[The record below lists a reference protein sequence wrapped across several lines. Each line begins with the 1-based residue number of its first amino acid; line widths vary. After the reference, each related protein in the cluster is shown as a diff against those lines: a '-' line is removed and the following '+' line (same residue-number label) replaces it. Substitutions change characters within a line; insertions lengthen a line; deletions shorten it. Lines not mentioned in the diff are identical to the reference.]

1 MNRIT
6 ITLTPEVMAAKA
18 GLSPEAF
25 SRLSFVRLLDTT
37 ATVPDAA
44 FVAAKSQVFQQYDD
58 LHHRLANNVGIR
70 ASGRRLRFRLTWSSQ
85 TLQHQADCSDT
96 RRSPAIHLIRNGRW
110 PKVAA

>member
-6 ITLTPEVMAAKA
+6 ITLTPEEMAAKA

-37 ATVPDAA
+37 ATVLDAA

-58 LHHRLANNVGIR
+58 LFHGPTTSASAPAAVAY
-70 ASGRRLRFRLTWSSQ
+70 ASG
-85 TLQHQADCSDT
+85 
-96 RRSPAIHLIRNGRW
+96 
-110 PKVAA
+110 

>member
-37 ATVPDAA
+37 ATVRVPSTAEKSWSSGGLCAA
-44 FVAAKSQVFQQYDD
+44 TKPAFLASREFATTVAA
-58 LHHRLANNVGIR
+58 
-70 ASGRRLRFRLTWSSQ
+70 ASGA
-85 TLQHQADCSDT
+85 TLSE
-96 RRSPAIHLIRNGRW
+96 AI
-110 PKVAA
+110 AAK

>member
-6 ITLTPEVMAAKA
+6 ITLTPEEMAAKA

-44 FVAAKSQVFQQYDD
+44 FIAAKSQVFQQYDD
-58 LHHRLANNVGIR
+58 LLHGPTTSASAPAAVAC
-70 ASGRRLRFRLTWSSQ
+70 ASG
-85 TLQHQADCSDT
+85 
-96 RRSPAIHLIRNGRW
+96 
-110 PKVAA
+110 